1 MFDLIENVM
10 SFIYR
15 HQLIRKVVWQII
27 ITFVSIFLFL
37 TFLFWVNLEKMGY
50 SSFNFS
56 LLLNLQ
62 AYIFLLW
69 EYSREIACFLI

>member
-69 EYSREIACFLI
+69 EYSREIA

>member
-69 EYSREIACFLI
+69 

>member
-37 TFLFWVNLEKMGY
+37 TFLFWVNLEKNGILK
-50 SSFNFS
+50 F
-56 LLLNLQ
+56 
-62 AYIFLLW
+62 
-69 EYSREIACFLI
+69 